1 MQKRLYWSITIVA
14 LQNQIHSYNS
24 LQQFCFAKI
33 IFFLFSFGSLGLCC
47 CVGFS
52 LAVESGGYSPV
63 AVCGLL
69 TVGASLVVEHGL

>member
-33 IFFLFSFGSLGLCC
+33 IFFYL
-47 CVGFS
+47 V
-52 LAVESGGYSPV
+52 LALWVFA
-63 AVCGLL
+63 AVWAFL
-69 TVGASLVVEHGL
+69 